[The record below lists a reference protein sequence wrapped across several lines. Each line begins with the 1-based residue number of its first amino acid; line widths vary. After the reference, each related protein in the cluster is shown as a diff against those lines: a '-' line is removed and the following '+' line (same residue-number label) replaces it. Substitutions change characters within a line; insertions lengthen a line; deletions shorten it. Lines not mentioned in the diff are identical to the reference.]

1 MDDKV
6 NKWMIHIPCQVT
18 LYAKKKK
25 QRTEMDYWGGIHQG
39 VFSEKVMFEERSE
52 CRAARRREALGRHDS
67 KYKAQRGRNKL
78 APLWNFRKK
87 IAWEEQSKQG
97 RQRWK
102 GAGIR
107 RRGARGRTAGLQAS
121 ENDASGGVLHGKY
134 LEDGRWGCFKKS
146 SLNCSAA
153 NSLGSKSRREECG
166 AMFQRPA
173 KHCRWHGHSN
183 DEVRATG
190 HEHCRRHPAPR
201 PL

>member
-1 MDDKV
+1 
-6 NKWMIHIPCQVT
+6 MIHIPCQVT

-25 QRTEMDYWGGIHQG
+25 AENRDGLLRRHSAQG

-78 APLWNFRKK
+78 APLRNFRKK

-97 RQRWK
+97 ETEVG

-107 RRGARGRTAGLQAS
+107 RRGARTDCAGLQAS
-121 ENDASGGVLHGKY
+121 ENDARGVLRKY
-134 LEDGRWGCFKKS
+134 LEDGRWGGVALKVPS
-146 SLNCSAA
+146 ELLCS
-153 NSLGSKSRREECG
+153 KQSREQESGRRVELSP
-166 AMFQRPA
+166 APSQALPLTRPP
-173 KHCRWHGHSN
+173 N

-190 HEHCRRHPAPR
+190 HRDIAGAHPAPR